1 MAVHVEVKQGQLLR
15 RCPLA
20 RLRHQAARATSR
32 AAPFCWW
39 LAVRVG
45 VGSPLARRRCARSL
59 QSCRPANWPAH
70 RGADR
75 NCGDK
80 LRRVRWL
87 SPTHRGLRP
96 PPTLGSIDG

>member
-39 LAVRVG
+39 LAV
-45 VGSPLARRRCARSL
+45 P
-59 QSCRPANWPAH
+59 
-70 RGADR
+70 
-75 NCGDK
+75 
-80 LRRVRWL
+80 
-87 SPTHRGLRP
+87 
-96 PPTLGSIDG
+96 

>member
-45 VGSPLARRRCARSL
+45 VGSPLARRRCAL
-59 QSCRPANWPAH
+59 AAGQQIGQHTAEQIGIVATN
-70 RGADR
+70 
-75 NCGDK
+75 
-80 LRRVRWL
+80 
-87 SPTHRGLRP
+87 
-96 PPTLGSIDG
+96 